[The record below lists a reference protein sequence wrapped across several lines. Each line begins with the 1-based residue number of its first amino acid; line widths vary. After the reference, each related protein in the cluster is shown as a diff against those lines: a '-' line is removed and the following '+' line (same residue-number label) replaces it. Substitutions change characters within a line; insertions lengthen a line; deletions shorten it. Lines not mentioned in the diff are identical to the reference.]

1 MPRPR
6 LAPAVL
12 LALLIPI
19 LAACSSNGS
28 SASASPT
35 AIASSA
41 AASES
46 ADSSE
51 SEVALPSIDLPNSA
65 PELAALIPDEIG
77 GVMLQKSSMDG
88 QDFMASGG
96 GTNQEFV
103 DFLDRLG
110 AEPDDVSVAFGSGA
124 DASGGGAA
132 VFAFKV
138 AGADTDQLLDEMQ
151 ASLEAEASA
160 TGFEDANVGGK
171 EVRRGT
177 STDDS
182 GNAYLYGVGDIVF
195 LVATADED
203 AAAEVLAELP

>member
-12 LALLIPI
+12 LALLIII
-19 LAACSSNGS
+19 LAACSSGGS

-35 AIASSA
+35 AAASSA
-41 AASES
+41 EASES

-51 SEVALPSIDLPNSA
+51 SESALPSVDLPNSA
-65 PELAALIPDEIG
+65 PELEALLPDEVG
-77 GVMLQKSSMDG
+77 GVTLQTFSMAG
-88 QDFMASGG
+88 QEFMAQGED
-96 GTNQEFV
+96 NQEFI

-110 AEPDDVSVAFGSGA
+110 AEPDDVSVAFGFGA

-151 ASLEAEASA
+151 GSLEEEESA

-171 EVRRGT
+171 DVRRGT
-177 STDDS
+177 STDDA
-182 GNAYLYGVGDIVF
+182 GNVYLYGVGDIVF
-195 LVATADED
+195 FVATPDED
-203 AAAEVLAELP
+203 AAAEVLADLP